1 MKNDPDAL
9 YPDHLAQ
16 LRVRM
21 DRALA
26 AHGFDG
32 VAIYSGSAGFA
43 FLDDHSYPFRANPHF
58 KHWVPLTA
66 LQQSFVGYVPGQ
78 KPVLCFH
85 QPADYWH
92 KPPTLPSGSW
102 LGEFNLEVLRDA
114 DRARD
119 LLGLDGTTHR
129 LHRRVAGPI
138 RRLGI
143 RSRQPDRAAERAAL
157 RPRGQDAL

>member
-66 LQQSFVGYVPGQ
+66 LQQSFVGYVARAEAG
-78 KPVLCFH
+78 PVLP
-85 QPADYWH
+85 PAGRLLAQAADA
-92 KPPTLPSGSW
+92 
-102 LGEFNLEVLRDA
+102 A
-114 DRARD
+114 DRV
-119 LLGLDGTTHR
+119 
-129 LHRRVAGPI
+129 VAG
-138 RRLGI
+138 
-143 RSRQPDRAAERAAL
+143 
-157 RPRGQDAL
+157 